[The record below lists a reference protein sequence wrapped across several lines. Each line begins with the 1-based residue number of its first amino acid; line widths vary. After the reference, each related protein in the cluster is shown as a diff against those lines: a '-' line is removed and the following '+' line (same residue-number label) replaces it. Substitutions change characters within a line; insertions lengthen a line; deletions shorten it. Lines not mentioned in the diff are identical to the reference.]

1 MSTTHVAHVTKQSR
15 IVARYQFELG
25 TIIVSHDVD
34 LFIKQNLLLAQWV
47 HSSLRRHAKGDW
59 GDLCY
64 EDSQLNDL
72 SISGDEPGR
81 LLSSYDIPKEMAE
94 YFGQEKLWII
104 TEWDRS
110 VTTLLFPSEY

>member
-1 MSTTHVAHVTKQSR
+1 MPITHVTHVAKQSR
-15 IVARYQFELG
+15 IVTRYQFVLG
-25 TIIVSHDVD
+25 AIIVSRDVD
-34 LFIKQNLLLAQWV
+34 IFIKQNLLFAQWV

-59 GDLCY
+59 GELCA

-72 SISGDEPGR
+72 SVSGDESGR
-81 LLSSYDIPKEMAE
+81 LFSSYDIPKEMAE

-110 VTTLLFPSEY
+110 VTTLLFPSDY